1 MNQTLEFPHE
11 IREVTEEEDLIVKK
25 YYKNYIRKFLRV
37 GSHGY
42 FQPPGYK
49 EHAST
54 IYNLDVRTDDVW
66 VISFSRSG
74 TTWLQELVWLVANDL
89 DYETA
94 TTMLSQRFAYIEYPT
109 LESDKKKPSSKDHG
123 YRATVNDF
131 TNLHTLASPRYVKS
145 HLPLSLL
152 PPKLLDTA
160 KVFYIA
166 RDPRDVIVS
175 FFFMHKLFRYFD
187 ESVELQEFWELFKK
201 DLVIHMPIFPHVK
214 ESWEKRKHPNMMF
227 LFYEEMQKDLRLV
240 IDKVCKFLG
249 KDFSDEQKN
258 KLVEYLNFENMKNRS
273 APKFKK
279 TDDTDSEM
287 QFLRKGKSGNWVNY
301 FHSQELMKELDEY
314 MERNLNNTDLRFPEV
329 NK

>member
-1 MNQTLEFPHE
+1 MTQTLEFRLE
-11 IREVTEEEDLIVKK
+11 IKEVTEEEDMIVKK
-25 YYKNYIRKFLRV
+25 YYKNYVRKFLRV

-42 FQPPGYK
+42 FLPPGYR

-66 VISFSRSG
+66 VLSFSRSG
-74 TTWLQELVWLVANDL
+74 TTWLQELVWLVANNL

-94 TTMLSQRFAYIEYPT
+94 TTTLSQRFAYIEYPT
-109 LESDKKKPSSKDHG
+109 LESDKKNPSSKDHG

-131 TNLHTLASPRYVKS
+131 TNLNTLASPRYVKS

-160 KVFYIA
+160 K
-166 RDPRDVIVS
+166 
-175 FFFMHKLFRYFD
+175 
-187 ESVELQEFWELFKK
+187 
-201 DLVIHMPIFPHVK
+201 
-214 ESWEKRKHPNMMF
+214 
-227 LFYEEMQKDLRLV
+227 DLRLV

-249 KDFSDEQKN
+249 KDFSEEQKN
-258 KLVEYLNFENMKNRS
+258 KLAEYLNFDNMKNRS
-273 APKFKK
+273 ASKFNKA
-279 TDDTDSEM
+279 DDTNSEM
-287 QFLRKGKSGNWVNY
+287 KFFRKGKSGNWVNY

-314 MERNLNNTDLRFPEV
+314 MERHLSNTDLRFPEV